1 MKSYEFFIQTR
12 KEDIDFI
19 NKIMEAYEGIG
30 VVRTNDPKKGLI
42 TIITTTDFKET
53 AKEIIIDLGKNYVQ
67 LEILREGLWNGNL

>member
-42 TIITTTDFKET
+42 TIITTTDFKDI
-53 AKEIIIDLGKNYVQ
+53 AKEIILDLGENYVEI
-67 LEILREGLWNGNL
+67 EILSEGLWNGNL

>member
-1 MKSYEFFIQTR
+1 MKSYEFFIQTK

-42 TIITTTDFKET
+42 TIITTTDFKDI
-53 AKEIIIDLGKNYVQ
+53 AKEIILDLGKNYVEI
-67 LEILREGLWNGNL
+67 EILNEGLWNGNI

>member
-19 NKIMEAYEGIG
+19 NKIMEAYEGVG

-42 TIITTTDFKET
+42 TIITTTDFKEI
-53 AKEIIIDLGKNYVQ
+53 AKEIIIDLGKNYVE
-67 LEILREGLWNGNL
+67 LEILKEGLWNGNL